1 MKRIVFTLAFCSMVI
16 VTAAPAGAQT
26 LAVDDPVVRQIW
38 TEATEHSQFAALAHE
53 LVDVIGPRLTGS
65 PQDTRAHEWAVEQF
79 ESWGIE
85 AQNEQWGVWE
95 SWQRGICHI
104 DMLQPWVKTLSG
116 NLMSW
121 SPGLRRPVEAEIV
134 IIPEVADAA
143 AFEAWLPN
151 VKGKWV
157 LISFP
162 EPSGR
167 PHSTWQTNATTD
179 TYDEFLEDRGA
190 AMQAFNENLQR
201 AGFEGRRLDG
211 VVAAKMEEA
220 GAAGVICMGWPNL
233 WNTWRTFT
241 TYTRGIP
248 SFIMGLED
256 YTLLYRLA
264 ESGHTPVVEIE
275 AEATSFGEQPT
286 FNTVAMI
293 RGVEKPDEYIVLSGH
308 LDSWDTSTG
317 AVDNA
322 SGCLLAM
329 EVLRILKQV
338 YPHPKRTIV
347 VGLWGSEEQGLNGS
361 ASFVEDH
368 PEIVAGLQAGFNFDS
383 GIGRI
388 SRLSDSGFVEAGSFL
403 AEWLVRLPAEVG
415 RHITLTVPGSP
426 SSGGSDHASFIA
438 AGAPFFSLGTSSWD
452 YGYTWHTQI
461 DTYDKLVMPEMINNV
476 VVEACL
482 AYLASEAEET
492 IPRTKRIMLDRQGN
506 PRPWP
511 TPRTPTRR
519 GGGGGN

>member
-1 MKRIVFTLAFCSMVI
+1 MKRSVFIFAICSLIVTLA
-16 VTAAPAGAQT
+16 APITAQT
-26 LAVDDPVVRQIW
+26 LAVDDPVIRQIW
-38 TEATEHSQFAALAHE
+38 IEATENSQFADLAHE

-79 ESWGIE
+79 SGWGVE
-85 AQNEQWGVWE
+85 ARNEQWGVWQ

-104 DMLQPWVKTLSG
+104 DMLEPWIKTLSG

-121 SPGLRRPVEAEIV
+121 SPGLRRAVEAEAV
-134 IIPEVADAA
+134 IIPEVADSI
-143 AFEAWLPN
+143 AFKAWLPG
-151 VKGKWV
+151 VRGKWV

-167 PHSTWQTNATTD
+167 PHATWETNALAAD
-179 TYDEFLEDRGA
+179 YEAFVEERRA
-190 AMQAFNENLQR
+190 AMQAFNENLER
-201 AGFEGRRLDG
+201 AGFGGRGATSALARKL
-211 VVAAKMEEA
+211 EEA
-220 GAAGVICMGWPNL
+220 GAAGVIGMGWPNL
-233 WNTWRTFT
+233 WYSWRTFT
-241 TYTRGIP
+241 TYTTRIP
-248 SFIMGLED
+248 SFILSLED

-264 ESGHTPVVEIE
+264 ASGHTPKLEIE
-275 AEATSFGEQPT
+275 AEVETFGEQPV
-286 FNTVAMI
+286 FNTVAIM
-293 RGVEKPDEYIVLSGH
+293 RGTEKPEEYIVLSGH

-329 EVLRILKQV
+329 EVLRVLKKV
-338 YPHPKRTIV
+338 YPNPKRTIV

-361 ASFVEDH
+361 AAFVEDH

-388 SRLSDSGFVEAGSFL
+388 SRLSDSGFVEAGPFL
-403 AEWLVRLPAEVG
+403 ADWLVRLPTEVG
-415 RHITLTVPGSP
+415 RNITLTVPGSP

-438 AGAPFFSLGTSSWD
+438 AGAPCFSLGTSSWD

-461 DTYDKLVMPEMINNV
+461 DTYDKLVMCEMINNV

-482 AYLASEAEET
+482 AYLASEDEET
-492 IPRTKRIMLDRQGN
+492 VPRTQRIMLDRDGN

-511 TPRTPTRR
+511 SPRTPTRR
-519 GGGGGN
+519 GGPGY